1 MGAFFSLG
9 ALGDCIFCSTIQP
22 ALDKLLLLPCTQA
35 LAQEQHEKRYN
46 ELLDGSL
53 RLLDVCS
60 IARDALSQS
69 KECTRE
75 LQSTLCRRWGSKM
88 NLVREVEK
96 YLASRKVV
104 KKAMQK
110 VLKGMQTNLNS

>member
-1 MGAFFSLG
+1 
-9 ALGDCIFCSTIQP
+9 
-22 ALDKLLLLPCTQA
+22 
-35 LAQEQHEKRYN
+35 
-46 ELLDGSL
+46 
-53 RLLDVCS
+53 
-60 IARDALSQS
+60 
-69 KECTRE
+69 
-75 LQSTLCRRWGSKM
+75 M